1 MTAANA
7 TYAGAHGASGSP
19 VVQGIRNGL
28 IASIAMAMVMMVLG
42 AFDTGFFAA
51 PSSIW
56 AFFAG
61 PDAYTPHTLSL
72 SFVIGA
78 MGHMMNSAVFGIVFA
93 LIASRV
99 LRITGVPAAVV
110 GGTVY
115 ALVVM
120 AIMFVVVLPAF
131 PNGAIVIESAAL
143 WIWVVGHLAYGMVA
157 GLLYS
162 IWR

>member
-1 MTAANA
+1 MSAANA
-7 TYAGAHGASGSP
+7 TYAGAHGATRRP
-19 VVQGIRNGL
+19 VAQGIGNGL
-28 IASIAMAMVMMVLG
+28 IGSLAMAMIMMVLG

-61 PDAYTPHTLSL
+61 PDAYAPHTLSL
-72 SFVIGA
+72 SFVLGA
-78 MGHMMNSAVFGIVFA
+78 MGHMMNSAVLGIVFA
-93 LIASRV
+93 FVASRV
-99 LRITGVPAAVV
+99 LRISGVPAAVV
-110 GGTVY
+110 AGTVY

-120 AIMFVVVLPAF
+120 ALMFVVVLPAF
-131 PNGAIVIESAAL
+131 PNGAIVIDSAAL
-143 WIWVVGHLAYGMVA
+143 WIWIAGHVAYGMVA

>member
-1 MTAANA
+1 MSAANA
-7 TYAGAHGASGSP
+7 TYAGAHGASRSP
-19 VVQGIRNGL
+19 VAQGIRNGL
-28 IASIAMAMVMMVLG
+28 IASLAMAMIMMVLG

-61 PDAYTPHTLSL
+61 PDAYAPHTLSL
-72 SFVIGA
+72 SFVLG
-78 MGHMMNSAVFGIVFA
+78 FVFA
-93 LIASRV
+93 FVASRV
-99 LRITGVPAAVV
+99 LRISGVPAAVV
-110 GGTVY
+110 AGTVY

-120 AIMFVVVLPAF
+120 ALMFVVVLPAF
-131 PNGAIVIESAAL
+131 PNGAIVIDSAAL
-143 WIWVVGHLAYGMVA
+143 WIWIAGHVAYGMVA